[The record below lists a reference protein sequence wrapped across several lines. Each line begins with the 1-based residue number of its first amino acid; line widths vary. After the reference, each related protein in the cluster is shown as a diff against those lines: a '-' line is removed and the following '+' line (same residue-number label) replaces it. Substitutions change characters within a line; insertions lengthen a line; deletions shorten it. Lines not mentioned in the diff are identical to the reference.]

1 MMLVLA
7 AGCGGGDASPV
18 EKCDDLLDL
27 LCDRA
32 VQCISN
38 PGSHASCV
46 QELQQVIPCGT
57 VKAVSASYDRC
68 IDQVDSFACPVL
80 FPFDPQTGGPT
91 LELPADCM
99 GVVLS
104 RTVGDDAQRCLRSST
119 PLSEFDVARKRRRED
134 INDLRKGDVHGDTCI
149 RC

>member
-1 MMLVLA
+1 MSRIWWMLVLA
-7 AGCGGGDASPV
+7 AGCGSDVSPV

-32 VQCISN
+32 VQCIPN

-46 QELQQVIPCGT
+46 QEFQQVIPCGT

-68 IDQVDSFACPVL
+68 MDQVSSFACPVL
-80 FPFDPQTGGPT
+80 FPTDPQTGGPT
-91 LELPADCM
+91 LELPADCK

-104 RTVGDDAQRCLRSST
+104 RTVGNEA
-119 PLSEFDVARKRRRED
+119 
-134 INDLRKGDVHGDTCI
+134 
-149 RC
+149 